1 MLNILFLVNLPL
13 LIVITDYKPPISL
26 YILGSLNC
34 YHSRLIPFL
43 YHWWQFPLRLIQFP
57 GETGDALNWC
67 ACSTLQSSNKSA
79 LSVTSVKMGSNL
91 IMVSALLTADM
102 VVKMERWG
110 KQCMFQRTPFLP
122 QLLLCHIL
130 DRSAVNFRSS
140 VLNFFWVI
148 EGCGEAAQV
157 SWGENSVPKGSS
169 ILGKW
174 CWSVRRDGGWGRP
187 VCNVKAVTIRL

>member
-130 DRSAVNFRSS
+130 DIYVKCSELKEFCAKFLLGHRRVWRSS
-140 VLNFFWVI
+140 T
-148 EGCGEAAQV
+148 GELR
-157 SWGENSVPKGSS
+157 SKLSS
-169 ILGKW
+169 QRI
-174 CWSVRRDGGWGRP
+174 
-187 VCNVKAVTIRL
+187 